1 VYHVSLRAGV
11 IDSFDAESLRAG
23 SDAAPTHSHFRNA
36 LSGIRTRSVLLWNAF
51 ALCGKLTLALSFVLT
66 PRPPEDSLLP
76 FFGLGGPRPEVFPI
90 IIPQSAKDWNAEFS
104 LRSRGV
110 RNNVRKA
117 VTPAHK
123 SARNSTSRRAA
134 FYALIVLALAVVT
147 FVCAPATRATDNA
160 RAATTTNPPAA
171 PKKVIIDTDPGT
183 DDALAILLALNS
195 PELDVRA
202 LTVVP
207 GNVTAQQGL
216 ENALKLASLTN
227 RCDIPVAGGAQH
239 PLFQKLITAELWH
252 GANGLANVELPASKC
267 KADPRFGPDLIIQM
281 IHESPHEIT
290 LVPVGPL
297 TNIAL
302 ALLKDPSIVPLVKE
316 VVIMGG
322 SISGGN
328 VNAAAEANIY
338 NDPEAA
344 QIVFHA
350 GWRLTM
356 VGLDVGDKTLY
367 DQAHLDQLSKTHGPE
382 NDFAVKVLTFLLV
395 QEAKYGAGG
404 GSPMYD
410 PLAVGTA
417 VDPSIVS
424 TQAMHVDVESRG
436 EFTRGETVA
445 NRRNAVERNV
455 LHGDRYIIEGIDHV
469 EPNVQVCTG
478 VNADKFLQLLNSRLA
493 GK

>member
-1 VYHVSLRAGV
+1 MNIPAR
-11 IDSFDAESLRAG
+11 I
-23 SDAAPTHSHFRNA
+23 AP
-36 LSGIRTRSVLLWNAF
+36 
-51 ALCGKLTLALSFVLT
+51 
-66 PRPPEDSLLP
+66 P
-76 FFGLGGPRPEVFPI
+76 
-90 IIPQSAKDWNAEFS
+90 
-104 LRSRGV
+104 
-110 RNNVRKA
+110 
-117 VTPAHK
+117 
-123 SARNSTSRRAA
+123 RRARFA
-134 FYALIVLALAVVT
+134 ALIALVLAVVA
-147 FVCAPATRATDNA
+147 FAGAPVTSANETA
-160 RAATTTNPPAA
+160 RAAKNATPPAA

-216 ENALKLASLTN
+216 ENALKLASLAN
-227 RCDIPVAGGAQH
+227 RCDIAIAGGAQH

-252 GANGLANVELPASKC
+252 GANGLANVDLPASKC

-281 IHESPHEIT
+281 IHDNPHEIT

-344 QIVFHA
+344 QIVFQA

-367 DQAHLDQLSKTHGPE
+367 DQAHLDQLAKTHGPE
-382 NDFAVKVLTFLLV
+382 NDFVVKVLTFLIA

-417 VDPSIVS
+417 IDPSIVV

-445 NRRNAVERNV
+445 NRHNAVERNV
-455 LHGDRYIIEGIDHV
+455 LHGDRYIIEGVDHV
-469 EPNVQVCTG
+469 NPNVQVCTG
-478 VNADKFLQLLNSRLA
+478 VNAEKFLQLLNSRLA